1 MLLLLIVLLLLLIN
15 NVICFNNNNIIMKFH
30 NNKQYNNRRSNM
42 NMISSNKYDKNEL
55 INQLSMKNIIE
66 GKLLIFYSFYFLI
79 IINHY

>member
-1 MLLLLIVLLLLLIN
+1 MLLLLLIALLLLN

-30 NNKQYNNRRSNM
+30 NNKQYNRRSNM

-66 GKLLIFYSFYFLI
+66 GKLLIFYSFFTS
-79 IINHY
+79 